1 MGLLDQ
7 FAILNEM
14 SPEER
19 ESLFEFLEESSYED
33 GRAIFRDHDE
43 AAELVLVT
51 AGDVRLEAGGH
62 AVGELTAGAA
72 LGHASL
78 VTIGLPLGKSR
89 RVHIGQIAATVS
101 FDGESIAFSDYLDT
115 YRQEGEYIPFF
126 LQRGAGRFKTA
137 PEDGQPIE
145 LQNGDRILIERSV
158 YVIRAE

>member
-1 MGLLDQ
+1 MMGLLDQ

-62 AVGELTAGAA
+62 AVGELKAGAA

-78 VTIGLPLGKSR
+78 VSIGHR
-89 RVHIGQIAATVS
+89 ACAAY
-101 FDGESIAFSDYLDT
+101 A
-115 YRQEGEYIPFF
+115 
-126 LQRGAGRFKTA
+126 RGAVSALKLSRESYLRLRSDHPHIA
-137 PEDGQPIE
+137 LV
-145 LQNGDRILIERSV
+145 LQEALLRSF
-158 YVIRAE
+158 AETTREVLPSS

>member
-19 ESLFEFLEESSYED
+19 ESLVEFLEESSYED

-62 AVGELTAGAA
+62 AVGELKAGAA

-78 VTIGLPLGKSR
+78 VTIGHRACWFHSPRLFLKSAGPKLTR
-89 RVHIGQIAATVS
+89 RNNKHTEI
-101 FDGESIAFSDYLDT
+101 
-115 YRQEGEYIPFF
+115 
-126 LQRGAGRFKTA
+126 LQ
-137 PEDGQPIE
+137 
-145 LQNGDRILIERSV
+145 S
-158 YVIRAE
+158 